1 MEYLRKLKWDIWGAK
16 FMAHLHKRYTEV
28 KTMSETD
35 KNIAPEVVGKTDVA
49 LKDEKVLSSEVKI
62 ETSK

>member
-1 MEYLRKLKWDIWGAK
+1 MEYLRKLRWDTWRAK
-16 FMAHLHKRYTEV
+16 FVAHRHKKYTEV

-35 KNIAPEVVGKTDVA
+35 KIIAPAAIKEVV
-49 LKDEKVLSSEVKI
+49 KDEKVSNPDVKV

>member
-16 FMAHLHKRYTEV
+16 FIAHLHKKYTEV

-35 KNIAPEVVGKTDVA
+35 KNIAPEAAGKTDAA
-49 LKDEKVLSSEVKI
+49 LKDEKVSSSDVKI

>member
-1 MEYLRKLKWDIWGAK
+1 MKGSYEYLRKLKWDIWGAK

-35 KNIAPEVVGKTDVA
+35 KNVAPEVVGKTV
-49 LKDEKVLSSEVKI
+49 
-62 ETSK
+62 

>member
-1 MEYLRKLKWDIWGAK
+1 MKGSYGILRQLKWDIWGAK

-35 KNIAPEVVGKTDVA
+35 KNVVPEVVGKTVYT
-49 LKDEKVLSSEVKI
+49 KR
-62 ETSK
+62 